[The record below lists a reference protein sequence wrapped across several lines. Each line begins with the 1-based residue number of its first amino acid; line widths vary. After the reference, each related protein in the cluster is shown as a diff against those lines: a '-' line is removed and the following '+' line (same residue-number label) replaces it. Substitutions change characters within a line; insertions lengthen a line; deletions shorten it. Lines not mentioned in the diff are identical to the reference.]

1 VSGISTDIWSKYQ
14 RKRDGKTVSITEQ
27 SILSSLGHCPN
38 LSQSSP
44 LFRDFLPHEYLTPPA
59 HIPQEQVCG
68 NKSSRHG
75 WYHRMAIMTDCFLH
89 RISPGIQYN
98 CQDKCSR
105 GQIVSQKV
113 PKSEPLPS
121 VQTKIFDNT
130 TIFILETSLPSDLIF
145 IPYIKHMRLCHE
157 IK

>member
-1 VSGISTDIWSKYQ
+1 M
-14 RKRDGKTVSITEQ
+14 SITEQ

-44 LFRDFLPHEYLTPPA
+44 LFRDFLPHESLTSPA
-59 HIPQEQVCG
+59 HIPQEQVCR
-68 NKSSRHG
+68 NKSSRQR
-75 WYHRMAIMTDCFLH
+75 WFHRMAIITDCFLH
-89 RISPGIQYN
+89 RISPDEFDTNAMINGRE
-98 CQDKCSR
+98 DRLSAK
-105 GQIVSQKV
+105 
-113 PKSEPLPS
+113 KSPSLNLFQS

-157 IK
+157 IKYSDHLVPIGT